1 MHVEPDAIGMTPEPL
16 PDAAARLRLSNRK
29 TALVLL
35 GIAAVFF
42 VGIIATRFIGSPAI
56 GIGVMGT
63 VVLLFLVVA
72 IGRNL
77 RGTAE
82 RAGRSQGPK
91 GAPARDAA
99 GAEARPHDLAGG
111 VNEAPR

>member
-1 MHVEPDAIGMTPEPL
+1 MTTGRHTWNRTRCAL
-16 PDAAARLRLSNRK
+16 PPSRCPTPPGGARSANRK

-35 GIAAVFF
+35 SIAIVFF
-42 VGIIATRFIGSPAI
+42 VGIIATKFMGGGVT

-77 RGTAE
+77 RSK
-82 RAGRSQGPK
+82 R
-91 GAPARDAA
+91 
-99 GAEARPHDLAGG
+99 
-111 VNEAPR
+111 